1 MAGQALSVT
10 EKLGGA
16 PHSKASLRLWLRL
29 LSATT
34 LIEKRIRLKV
44 SSEFA
49 STLPRFD
56 VLSALFRHPAGLTMG
71 ELSKQLLVSNGNV
84 TGVVSKLVDDGLVE
98 RTRSSADGRTY
109 FARLTPDGHKA
120 FQRMARIHESWI
132 NDVFGALDAA
142 EIEQLT
148 ELLARVIVSAQASA
162 QGDSP

>member
-1 MAGQALSVT
+1 MPGRSIHVM

-16 PHSKASLRLWLRL
+16 PQTKSSLRLWLRL

-34 LIEKRIRLKV
+34 LIEKSIRLKL

-84 TGVVSKLVDDGLVE
+84 TGVVSKLVEDGLVQ

-109 FARLTPDGHKA
+109 FARLTPGGHKA
-120 FQRMARIHESWI
+120 FQRMARVHEGWV
-132 NDVFGALDAA
+132 NDVFAAMEPA
-142 EIEQLT
+142 EIEQLMA
-148 ELLARVIVSAQASA
+148 LLARVIVSAQESA
-162 QGDSP
+162 QGDSS